1 MSTRMILAGGS
12 APARLS
18 GSHVIPARSI
28 CTQSS
33 RGAIISISIRQTK
46 ETLVLL
52 WIAIVIAVLWLL
64 GLLGNIGG
72 GLIHLLLVVAVV
84 VLIFHFV
91 RGRSR
96 A

>member
-1 MSTRMILAGGS
+1 MSTRMVLAGS

-18 GSHVIPARSI
+18 GSHVITARSI
-28 CTQSS
+28 WTQSG

-72 GLIHLLLVVAVV
+72 GLIHLLLVVAVI